1 MGYVSQENGNSVTI
15 DAILTDKGREYL
27 AKGMGLP
34 ITQYTLADD
43 EINYQLYNP
52 SHLKGTDYY
61 GVAIQNM
68 PVLEAFPDSTQSMKY
83 KLVTMPKNTTV
94 IPYISISATPS
105 IENGA
110 IVVENEGTTTITV
123 DLMRPT
129 TQVGVTDKEPNP
141 GTFTYTILDT
151 TFVTFNA
158 SRCPAMGSCTLPG
171 YTSSVMLMGRNQ
183 NIAETKTNHT
193 KLIITNDTTGA
204 RYVIPITIKKKSTTV

>member
-1 MGYVSQENGNSVTI
+1 M
-15 DAILTDKGREYL
+15 
-27 AKGMGLP
+27 P
-34 ITQYTLADD
+34 I
-43 EINYQLYNP
+43 
-52 SHLKGTDYY
+52 
-61 GVAIQNM
+61 
-68 PVLEAFPDSTQSMKY
+68 LEAFPDSTQSMKY
-83 KLVTMPKNTTV
+83 KLITMPKNTTV

-110 IVVENEGTTTITV
+110 VVVENEGTTTITV

-158 SRCPAMGSCTLPG
+158 SRCPAVGSCTLPA
-171 YTSSVMLMGRNQ
+171 YTNTVMIMGRNQ

-204 RYVIPITIKKKSTTV
+204 RYVIPITIKKKTNTV